1 MAVTFVIGRAGSG
14 KTHHCFTSIVE
25 AMRKDPLGPP
35 IFWLLPRQATF
46 NAEREL
52 TCSSGLGG
60 FCRTRVLSFDQFG
73 RWVNEECGGSTIPEI
88 TPLGRQ
94 MILGH
99 LLRKLEP
106 RLELF
111 GGSARRIGLA
121 AQLDRAFTELE
132 QSGAS
137 GEEMAAVVAEL
148 DRASAGNLEVASLA
162 AKLRDMALVYEEYHG
177 YLGQERFDQHLRSA
191 HVLKLLERCAS
202 LRRGQFFVDDFS
214 NFDDVQRRM
223 LVSIAKIAESVQVCL
238 LLDPA
243 SPTLRDPKHLPDA
256 MNLFHRTEQTYRRLF
271 LAFHDA
277 GVPLTPPIL
286 LREPGRFANSAALAR
301 LERCFDGKATQPVGS
316 DGIELIEAVDCRGEI
331 DAVAAQIRALLA
343 EGFRQRDIAVL
354 ARDLTTYH
362 DHVSASFAEHGISFF
377 VDRRRSAAHH
387 PLLRLVRC
395 VLDIARCDWP
405 IDAVVDLLKTGLV
418 NMTSEQA
425 DAIENYLLAHD
436 LRGADAW
443 ASERSW
449 ETPGLPADDDS
460 QESSAFS
467 VPIDA
472 ARRKFVAI
480 ISPSLKRLG
489 KAGEIPLRNIAL
501 EIFTLIENLGV
512 RPRLEQWIAAARAAS
527 QIEQAEE
534 HEQIWAEL
542 TSLFQQMVDLLG
554 DEPMSLQ
561 RFSDVLES
569 GLESFDLA
577 LTPPTVDQVLVGQV
591 DRTRSPLLRA
601 VFVVG
606 LCEGGFPAPP
616 GDAPVLSDRERRELA
631 KLRPDLASDSRRRLL
646 DERLLGYVALTRS
659 GDRLYLSRPLVDDG
673 HRPVGPSVFWQR
685 VAALFPEAPL
695 RRPPPA
701 GVLGPKDIVTPRQ
714 LIGGLLRHARQPV
727 GDDADRL
734 VWRALERWLQKR
746 PRVNDAIVAL
756 YARARSALSY
766 KNEAALQPQTRSALF
781 PAPLS
786 AGIRQLESFAACPYQ
801 HFARFGL
808 HLRPRSRQAFG
819 ASESSR
825 LYRRL
830 LDRLMN
836 QAIRSEREW
845 GTEQPPIDEADIE
858 NALRTIDGDL
868 AEALAS
874 SGGRGRYLLA
884 RARRMLEFFL
894 AAQRETIK
902 RSRFRPA
909 FVGVR
914 FGHGGQMAA
923 LQIATPGGRQ
933 LAVEGRIDRVDL
945 LDAGNGC
952 CAIDYRLATGPL
964 SIDRLFHGL
973 SLQLLTELLA
983 LQDNGNSLAGKK
995 LDPAGGFTVSLLR
1008 RIDDIKHPDDAPD
1021 PTDPAFCLTVKPR
1034 GIFTA
1039 DRLLQFDRD
1048 FAGGR
1053 SQVVQ
1058 AHVNKDGSL
1067 GYRSSC
1073 DVADEAEFQATL
1085 LHVREKLGDLA
1096 DQIVSGDISIAPYRM
1111 NDQSP
1116 CVYCDV
1122 RSLCRFQ
1129 APGNHYRHLKA
1140 LGREGALAAMGEKH
1154 GR

>member
-94 MILGH
+94 MILGL

-137 GEEMAAVVAEL
+137 GEELAAIVAEL
-148 DRASAGNLEVASLA
+148 GRASGDNLEAESLA
-162 AKLRDMALVYEEYHG
+162 AKLRDMALVYEHYHA

-191 HVLKLLERCAS
+191 HVLKLLEQCAS
-202 LRRGQFFVDDFS
+202 LRGAQFFVDDFPD
-214 NFDDVQRRM
+214 FADVQRRM
-223 LVSIAKIAESVQVCL
+223 LVSIAKIAESVQICL

-243 SPTLRDPKHLPDA
+243 SPILRDPKQQPDA

-271 LAFHDA
+271 LAFQEA
-277 GVPLTPPIL
+277 GVPVTPPIL
-286 LREPGRFANSAALAR
+286 LRESWRFARSAALAR
-301 LERCFDGKATQPVGS
+301 LERCFDGKPTPPGDSA
-316 DGIELIEAVDCRGEI
+316 GIELIEAVDRRGEI
-331 DAVAAQIRALLA
+331 DAVAAQIRALLS

-354 ARDLTTYH
+354 ARDLSTYH

-395 VLDIARCDWP
+395 VLEMARFDWP
-405 IDAVVDLLKTGLV
+405 TDAVVDLLKTGLV
-418 NMTSEQA
+418 EVTSEQA

-436 LRGADAW
+436 LRGAGAW

-449 ETPGLPADDDS
+449 EKPGLPADEDS
-460 QESSAFS
+460 DESSAFS

-480 ISPSLKRLG
+480 ILPSLKRLG
-489 KAGEIPLRNIAL
+489 AAEEMPLRHIAA

-512 RPRLEQWIAAARAAS
+512 RARLEQWITAARAAS

-534 HEQIWAEL
+534 HEQVWAEL
-542 TSLFQQMVDLLG
+542 TGLFQQMVDLLG

-577 LTPPTVDQVLVGQV
+577 LTPPMVDQVLVGQV
-591 DRTRSPLLRA
+591 DRTRSPRLRA

-606 LCEGGFPAPP
+606 LCEGGFPAVP

-631 KLRPDLASDSRRRLL
+631 KIRPDLATDSRRRLL

-659 GDRLYLSRPLVDDG
+659 NDRLYLSRPLADDG

-685 VAALFPEAPL
+685 VALLIPDAPIRR
-695 RRPPPA
+695 RRPGATLAPQ
-701 GVLGPKDIVTPRQ
+701 DIITPRQ
-714 LIGGLLRHARQPV
+714 LIGGLMRNKHEPDGDEANRHLW
-727 GDDADRL
+727 G
-734 VWRALERWLQKR
+734 ALEHWLLRR
-746 PRVNDAIVAL
+746 PAAADAL
-756 YARARSALSY
+756 SRLRDRAWSALAFEN
-766 KNEAALQPQTRSALF
+766 KAELQRETRGGLF
-781 PAPLS
+781 PAPLTAS
-786 AGIRQLESFAACPYQ
+786 IGQLESFAACPYQ

-808 HLRPRSRQAFG
+808 HLEPRRRQVFG
-819 ASESSR
+819 AYESSR
-825 LYRRL
+825 LSRRL
-830 LDRLMN
+830 LDRLMDRAMRAN
-836 QAIRSEREW
+836 PQWEGDDFPI
-845 GTEQPPIDEADIE
+845 GDTEIDD
-858 NALRTIDGDL
+858 ALRTIDDDLGD
-868 AEALAS
+868 ALESIGA
-874 SGGRGRYLLA
+874 RGRYLLG
-884 RARRMLEFFL
+884 RARRMLGLFL
-894 AAQRETIK
+894 AAQREVMK
-902 RSRFRPA
+902 RNHFRPA
-909 FVGVR
+909 FVAVA
-914 FGHGGQMAA
+914 FGRGGRMGP
-923 LQIATPGGRQ
+923 LQISTPKGSSV
-933 LAVEGRIDRVDL
+933 AVHGRIDRVDL
-945 LDAGNGC
+945 AQDGNAF
-952 CAIDYRLATGPL
+952 CAIDYRYQ
-964 SIDRLFHGL
+964 SEGL
-973 SLQLLTELLA
+973 SMDQLRHGISLRLLTEILA
-983 LQDNGNSLAGKK
+983 LLDNGQTLAERK
-995 LDPAGGFTVSLLR
+995 LHAAGGLAVSLFR
-1008 RIDDIKHPDDAPD
+1008 RIEDIEHPDEAPD
-1021 PTDPAFCLTVKPR
+1021 PTDPAFCLAVKPR
-1034 GIFTA
+1034 GIFPA
-1039 DRLLQFDRD
+1039 DRLLQFDR
-1048 FAGGR
+1048 GLTEGW

-1058 AHVNKDGSL
+1058 AYVKKDGSL
-1067 GYRSSC
+1067 GNRHNC
-1073 DVADEAEFQATL
+1073 DVADEVEFGSIL
-1085 LHVREKLGDLA
+1085 LHVREKLGELA
-1096 DQIVSGDISIAPYRM
+1096 EQIMSGDISIKPYRL
-1111 NDQSP
+1111 NEQSP
-1116 CVYCDV
+1116 CARCDM
-1122 RSLCRFQ
+1122 RSVCRFQ
-1129 APGNHYRHLKA
+1129 PRYDSYRHLET
-1140 LGREGALAAMGEKH
+1140 LGRLGAIAKMGGSG